1 MGDVRQRHE
10 YSQTPHIITLMT
22 YYPDSVIYPLGLYAR
37 WIILKNTYRQQTAN
51 TIYYEF
57 DYYKDMPIVYN
68 QQRTI

>member
-1 MGDVRQRHE
+1 
-10 YSQTPHIITLMT
+10 MT